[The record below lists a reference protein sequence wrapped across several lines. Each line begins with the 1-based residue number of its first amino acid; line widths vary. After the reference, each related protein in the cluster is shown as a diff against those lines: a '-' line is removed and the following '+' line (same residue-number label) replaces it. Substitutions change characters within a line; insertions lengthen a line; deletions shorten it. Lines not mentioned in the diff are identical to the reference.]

1 MATTTSVR
9 GTRRARA
16 RQAGPG
22 LALAVLAAVAVAG
35 CGGSD
40 KEDGAP
46 SHSGPASASRSAQ
59 PSGGSSGDA
68 PASASAS
75 ASTSASAK
83 PSVSAADERDAGACA
98 DGNCEI
104 AVSEPVTVRF
114 KGPAGPATLSVTEVG
129 PNKVE
134 YTVQSSGGR
143 SQGEASGP
151 GQGCITVLRDHGS
164 ANSCGRLGKD
174 RPAAQPNAVVIQMT
188 AGEDGTAILHIV
200 SG

>member
-9 GTRRARA
+9 GARRARA

-22 LALAVLAAVAVAG
+22 LALTVLAAVAVAG

-75 ASTSASAK
+75 ASAK
-83 PSVSAADERDAGACA
+83 PSVSAADGRDAGACA

>member
-1 MATTTSVR
+1 MLAT
-9 GTRRARA
+9 
-16 RQAGPG
+16 
-22 LALAVLAAVAVAG
+22 LAVAG

-59 PSGGSSGDA
+59 PSGGPSGDA
-68 PASASAS
+68 PASASTSAS
-75 ASTSASAK
+75 TSTSASAK
-83 PSVSAADERDAGACA
+83 PSVSAADGRDAGACA

-134 YTVQSSGGR
+134 YTVKSSGGR
-143 SQGEASGP
+143 SRSEASGP

>member
-16 RQAGPG
+16 RQAGSG
-22 LALAVLAAVAVAG
+22 LALAVLAAVAMAG

-59 PSGGSSGDA
+59 SSGGSSGDA
-68 PASASAS
+68 PASAP
-75 ASTSASAK
+75 ASAK
-83 PSVSAADERDAGACA
+83 PSVSAADGRDAAACA
-98 DGNCEI
+98 NGNCEI

>member
-16 RQAGPG
+16 RQAGSG

-68 PASASAS
+68 SASA
-75 ASTSASAK
+75 SASAK
-83 PSVSAADERDAGACA
+83 PSVSAADGRDAGACA

-164 ANSCGRLGKD
+164 ANSCGRPGKD

>member
-68 PASASAS
+68 PAPASAS
-75 ASTSASAK
+75 ASASAK
-83 PSVSAADERDAGACA
+83 PSVSAADGRDAGACA

-134 YTVQSSGGR
+134 YTVKSSGGR